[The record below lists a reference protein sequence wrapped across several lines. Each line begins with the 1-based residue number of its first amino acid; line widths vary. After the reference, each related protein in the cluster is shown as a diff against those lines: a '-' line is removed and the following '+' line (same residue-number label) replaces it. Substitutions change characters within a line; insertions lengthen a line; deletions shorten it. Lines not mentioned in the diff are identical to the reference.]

1 MYDTRGRDNK
11 QTQPSGWKIWMNDDL
26 VDGKKMLQGLKKNGV
41 GFVDFI
47 QLRIKSVAGAT
58 ETVTNYQFL

>member
-1 MYDTRGRDNK
+1 
-11 QTQPSGWKIWMNDDL
+11 MNDDL